1 MLENLF
7 PLGLAVFVLS
17 AVIPILTIKLKN
29 KTSRLLS
36 LVFGAFGSI
45 LLLAFSAEVIL
56 LDTSVT
62 AFTYQITPPFQ
73 FTFFIDRLAAFFIA
87 LISVVSLAVE
97 IYSVSYVEH
106 SHGEGRKNLIVGFM
120 NIFILSMVLVVASST
135 MFSFLF
141 FWEIMALTSFL
152 LVMVEYEKK
161 ETLKAGMFYFV
172 MTNLSTIFLFFAF
185 LYLYV
190 TTGTF
195 NIQPITAQP
204 LVTSVAFV
212 FLFLG
217 FGIKAGMIPFHKW
230 LPYAHPASPSNISA
244 LMSGVMLKV
253 AIYGLIRFILL
264 MPLQMWW
271 GLLILAMGTASAI
284 LGVIY
289 ALKEPD
295 LKKMLAYS
303 SIENVGIILIGL
315 GLYVIF
321 AFSGFQA
328 IAMLALL
335 GSLFHSFNHAAF
347 KSLLFM
353 ATGSVINSTETKN
366 IEDMGGLIKR
376 MPKTALLFLIGAV
389 SISALPPFNGFV
401 SELMIFQ
408 AFFQSTLLANPFLVL
423 SMVVAL
429 SIFALTSALA
439 AACFVK
445 AFGISFLALPRS
457 EGAKNAKESSKL
469 MLVGP
474 AILAVLC
481 VGLGLFSTQIF
492 QVLGYT
498 FPVELPNML
507 FVGSILALFYVFAWA
522 ALRNK
527 AATQERVT
535 ETWGCGFPAQNSK
548 MEYTS
553 SGFSEPIVTIL
564 KSIFRTEK
572 RSQRE
577 YFDDKQTVFK
587 SGKAELKLMNFFEE
601 YLYLPIA
608 NFVKKLSMKVSGFQR
623 GDVDLHIAY
632 AFVTIFVFLLLIWWL
647 A

>member
-7 PLGLAVFVLS
+7 PIGLAAFILG
-17 AVIPILTIKLKN
+17 VILPLVTLKLKS
-29 KTSRLLS
+29 KTSRLIALI
-36 LVFGAFGSI
+36 FGSFASI
-45 LLLAFSAEVIL
+45 ALLAFSIEIIFSGV
-56 LDTSVT
+56 SVS
-62 AFTYQITPPFQ
+62 AFTYQITPTFQ
-73 FTFFIDRLAAFFIA
+73 FSFFIDRLSAFFIS
-87 LISVVSLAVE
+87 LVSIVSLAVE
-97 IYSVSYVEH
+97 IYSIQYVEH
-106 SHGEGRKNLIVGFM
+106 THGEGRKNLLVSFM

-161 ETLKAGMFYFV
+161 ETVKAGMFYFV
-172 MTNLSTIFLFFAF
+172 MTNLSTVFLFFAF
-185 LYLYV
+185 LFIYV

-204 LVTSVAFV
+204 VITSIAFI

-217 FGIKAGMIPFHKW
+217 FGIKAGIIPFHKW

-244 LMSGVMLKV
+244 LMSGVMVKV
-253 AIYGLIRFILL
+253 AIYGLIRFVLL
-264 MPLQMWW
+264 MPLQLWW
-271 GLLILAMGTASAI
+271 GLLILVMGSASAI

-295 LKKMLAYS
+295 IKKMLAYS
-303 SIENVGIILIGL
+303 SIENIGIILIGL

-321 AFSGFQA
+321 AFSGLQT
-328 IAMLALL
+328 IALLALI
-335 GSLFHSFNHAAF
+335 GALFHSFNHAIF

-353 ATGSVINSTETKN
+353 ATGAVINSTETKN
-366 IEDMGGLIKR
+366 IEEMGGLIKR
-376 MPKTALLFLIGAV
+376 MPKTALLFLIGAL

-408 AFFQSTLLANPFLVL
+408 TFFQSSLLGNPFLVL
-423 SMVVAL
+423 LMIAAL
-429 SIFALTSALA
+429 SIFALTSALS

-457 EGAKNAKESSKL
+457 EEAKKAKESPKL
-469 MLVGP
+469 MLIGP
-474 AILAVLC
+474 AILAILC
-481 VGLGLFSTQIF
+481 VGLGVFSYQIF

-498 FPVELPNML
+498 FPVPNML
-507 FVGSILALFYVFAWA
+507 LVGSILALFYVFAWA
-522 ALRNK
+522 ALRNR
-527 AATQERVT
+527 AANQERIT
-535 ETWGCGFPAQNSK
+535 ETWGCGFPTQNAK
-548 MEYTS
+548 MEYS
-553 SGFSEPIVTIL
+553 ASGFSEPIVTIL

-572 RSQRE
+572 KSQRE
-577 YFDDKQTVFK
+577 YFDDKQAVFK
-587 SGKAELKLMNFFEE
+587 SGKAEIKLMNFFEE
-601 YLYLPIA
+601 YLYLPVA
-608 NFVKKLSMKVSGFQR
+608 NFVKKVSMKVASLQR

-632 AFVTIFVFLLLIWWL
+632 AFVTIFVFLILIWWL